1 MKKKTLINQRF
12 LNFFV
17 LVLFFFVIS
26 CQFSAKKER
35 IELKNERITCE
46 WSPDF
51 EKIGDSA
58 LDSMDDLRRAELM
71 HMKTACNF

>member
-17 LVLFFFVIS
+17 LLLFFLVIS
-26 CQFSAKKER
+26 CQFSVKNQR

>member
-1 MKKKTLINQRF
+1 MAKKTLILQRF
-12 LNFFV
+12 STFFV

-46 WSPDF
+46 WSPDY
-51 EKIGDSA
+51 EKIGDKA
-58 LDSMDDLRRAELM
+58 LDSLDDMRRINLM
-71 HMKTACNF
+71 QMKAACNF